1 MSKLGKMIL
10 AICGKTLTG
19 AMVLNRR
26 HIKYIVSACG
36 CLESEVQRYAI
47 ELGVEIL

>member
-10 AICGKTLTG
+10 AMCGKTLTG
-19 AMVLNRR
+19 AMVLNKR
-26 HIKYIVSACG
+26 HIKDIVLACG
-36 CLESEVQRYAI
+36 CLESEVQQYAI